1 MKNRV
6 ITNKQREYN
15 GEPDIFRN
23 YWLCGVSDGSN
34 TFTTSDARMVI
45 DNLKSISPEQIYKNI
60 ELIEDIDILEIFNS
74 YLTIKENDYYFI
86 LESRIPISFDMVD
99 LFCKQFTF
107 KLKTRQELLK
117 DKTGMVKGIIKPN
130 YEQVIT
136 TYETVVV
143 GKDKNGKDIIKD
155 KLDSNGNKI
164 VKNKITTSLPKN
176 KFMIYV
182 LSEDYI
188 NYEVYEKLD
197 KII

>member
-1 MKNRV
+1 M
-6 ITNKQREYN
+6 E
-15 GEPDIFRN
+15 FRK
-23 YWLCGVSDGSN
+23 YWICGVSDNSD
-34 TFTTSDARMVI
+34 TFTVSDARIVI
-45 DNLKSISPEQIYKNI
+45 DNLKSIAPEQIYSNI
-60 ELIEDIDILEIFNS
+60 ELIETIDILELVNK
-74 YLTIKENDYYFI
+74 YLNIKENDYYFI
-86 LESRIPISFDMVD
+86 LESSIPISFEMVE
-99 LFCKQFTF
+99 LFCKQFTA

-117 DKTGMVKGIIKPN
+117 DKSGMVNGTIKPN
-130 YEQVIT
+130 YEQTIT

-143 GKDKNGKDIIKD
+143 GRDSNGKHIVKD
-155 KLDSNGNKI
+155 KLDSNGNRI

>member
-1 MKNRV
+1 
-6 ITNKQREYN
+6 
-15 GEPDIFRN
+15 
-23 YWLCGVSDGSN
+23 
-34 TFTTSDARMVI
+34 
-45 DNLKSISPEQIYKNI
+45 
-60 ELIEDIDILEIFNS
+60 
-74 YLTIKENDYYFI
+74 
-86 LESRIPISFDMVD
+86 MVD

-107 KLKTRQELLK
+107 KLKPRQELLK
-117 DKTGMVKGIIKPN
+117 DKTSIVNGIIKPN

>member
-1 MKNRV
+1 
-6 ITNKQREYN
+6 
-15 GEPDIFRN
+15 
-23 YWLCGVSDGSN
+23 
-34 TFTTSDARMVI
+34 MVI

-117 DKTGMVKGIIKPN
+117 DKTGMVNGIIKPN